1 MKPAQHAH
9 HRPTHPDFFPEK
21 RQENSEMQTPAHTV
35 NQLVEAI
42 NRADLEGAVALYEKD
57 AVLVAQPGQVAR
69 GDAELKKALAGFISM
84 RATLRS
90 DAYQVIEAGDIA
102 LYISRWRLDGTSPD
116 GQAVSMAGESSDV
129 LRRQRDGRWL
139 IALDNPWGADL
150 LPK

>member
-1 MKPAQHAH
+1 
-9 HRPTHPDFFPEK
+9 
-21 RQENSEMQTPAHTV
+21 
-35 NQLVEAI
+35 
-42 NRADLEGAVALYEKD
+42 
-57 AVLVAQPGQVAR
+57 
-69 GDAELKKALAGFISM
+69 M
-84 RATLRS
+84 RAALRS

-116 GQAVSMAGESSDV
+116 GQPVSMAGESSDV

>member
-1 MKPAQHAH
+1 
-9 HRPTHPDFFPEK
+9 
-21 RQENSEMQTPAHTV
+21 
-35 NQLVEAI
+35 
-42 NRADLEGAVALYEKD
+42 
-57 AVLVAQPGQVAR
+57 
-69 GDAELKKALAGFISM
+69 M

-116 GQAVSMAGESSDV
+116 GQAVSMG
-129 LRRQRDGRWL
+129 L